1 MKALV
6 CIDVQNDFV
15 TGDLATPGAE
25 DIAKKIIEYAKTCR
39 SKGYALYATADTH
52 RVTDWRPES
61 GKETTLEAKF
71 VPEHCIDNTY
81 GHQIVEGLVKDADRN
96 VIIPQGRIFDKS
108 TFGSEALANQFR
120 IDFMESY
127 GYNEPLNEIILC
139 GFVTGI
145 CVLANALLLRTFLPN
160 VKITVKKDLCGD
172 MTEEYSNRAFEI
184 MRRHLISVE

>member
-25 DIAKKIIEYAKTCR
+25 GIAKKIIEYAKTCR

-52 RVTDWRPES
+52 RETDWNPER
-61 GKETTLEAKF
+61 GNVMTLEAKF
-71 VPEHCIDNTY
+71 VPKHCIENTD
-81 GHQIVEGLVKDADRN
+81 GHMIVAGLVKDADRN
-96 VIIPQGRIFDKS
+96 VVIPKCNIFDKS
-108 TFGSEALANQFR
+108 IFGSEALANQFR

-127 GYNEPLNEIILC
+127 GYNETLDEIILC
-139 GFVTGI
+139 GFVTGV
-145 CVLANALLLRTFLPN
+145 CVLANALLLRTLFPN

-172 MTEEYSNRAFEI
+172 ATPSDHNAALEV